1 MKNTLLQFLEEDY
14 NLRMDCKLKSLLKQ
28 YSNKE
33 IVAEIMS
40 WILEK
45 KTRYIDILNFARD
58 FYIGSDLTEKQA
70 KAYYKELEW
79 QGFFSL
85 LNNFLYDDD
94 AQTCSWTIYTLGKF
108 SNKENTHFLETA
120 YETNFKL
127 YHPLLAARCLFEMRW
142 LESDKVENHLET
154 LKSDNTLFSKMT
166 LLYFYEPTCD
176 DEASRNILKD
186 KDLTDIL
193 FPKFSGEEIEK
204 VEIDTYLWAFEV
216 IVSRYCAAEKI
227 AKIEPFVFDNLV
239 KINFAIARK
248 IIETPQISPMKYTI
262 SLENEEEFGMGGP
275 YTGDCYAVDEHGVK
289 TFLASMA
296 MSGAKQFGHQIFIPI
311 YQSLVIVENGQ
322 PILHRV
328 MRLAIADMYKMGLQI
343 LSDYYA
349 SPLEIHSFKEGILK
363 VSMYETKPFKIE
375 LSHQRVAE
383 KRSFSLPKS
392 ISII

>member
-1 MKNTLLQFLEEDY
+1 MQNTLLQYLEEDY
-14 NLRMDCKLKSLLKQ
+14 NLRMDCKLKLLLKQ

-33 IVAEIMS
+33 IVTEIMS

-85 LNNFLYDDD
+85 LNNYLYDDD
-94 AQTCSWTIYTLGKF
+94 AQTCSWTIYTIGKF

-127 YHPLLAARCLFEMRW
+127 HNPLLAARCLFEIRW
-142 LESDKVENHLET
+142 LGSEKEKGYLEA
-154 LKSDNTLFSKMT
+154 LKSENTLFSKMT
-166 LLYFYEPTCD
+166 LLYFYEPTCNG
-176 DEASRNILKD
+176 EASRNMLKD
-186 KDLTDIL
+186 KDLTDVL
-193 FPKFSGEEIEK
+193 FPKFSAEEIEA
-204 VEIDTYLWAFEV
+204 VEIDSYLWAFES
-216 IVSRYCAAEKI
+216 IISRYCAAEKI
-227 AKIEPFVFDNLV
+227 AKLEPFVFENLV
-239 KINFAIARK
+239 KTNFAIARK
-248 IIETPQISPMKYTI
+248 LIETPQIYPTKYTI
-262 SLENEEEFGMGGP
+262 SLENEEEYGMGGP
-275 YTGDCYAVDEHGVK
+275 YAGDCYAVDEYGVK

-328 MRLAIADMYKMGLQI
+328 MRLAIADMYKMKLQI

-349 SPLEIHSFKEGILK
+349 SPLEIHSLKEGILK
-363 VSMYETKPFKIE
+363 ISMYETKPFE
-375 LSHQRVAE
+375 VDLSHQTIAE
-383 KRSFSLPKS
+383 TRSFSLPKS
-392 ISII
+392 TNII